1 MLYFKP
7 NNKKFKSVVQEKNIH
22 KSRKLQFRLSGDD
35 LLLFE
40 SLKKYSGVTNESE
53 FIKDSLM
60 DYLYKAEIK
69 RQEYEL
75 SDI

>member
-7 NNKKFKSVVQEKNIH
+7 NNKKFKSVVHQKNIY

-40 SLKKYSGVTNESE
+40 SLKKYNGVTNESE

-60 DYLYKAEIK
+60 DYLYRAEIK